1 MDRNDAIER
10 KFTRF
15 RVLIIGRANAGKT
28 TILQRVCG
36 TTEVPKVRDKYGK
49 KIEVYVQGSLER
61 GEHDIENE
69 ITFRSNPRYVF
80 HDSRGF
86 EAGRI
91 DELKKVESFIAE
103 RAKAR
108 RLGDRIHA
116 IWYCIPMTDRAR
128 AITTAED
135 SFFTRCGT
143 SNVPVIAI
151 FSKLDGLDPVA
162 YGQLRKE
169 GENKVDAKSMAPE
182 RSVKI
187 FDDGDYVRR
196 LLAMKYPPQDY
207 VCLREMDKENADCSG
222 LIECTAAVLKHETL
236 EKLFVSTQQT
246 NMELSIRYA
255 INRTLRSCLRS
266 YTKGPQWLRSEP
278 WWGMQMS
285 LASWF
290 PHAWLGDLQPGLRL
304 RFVFG
309 RGDVLHRGGLALRM
323 NFAAFRARHIQSG
336 LKSLLHGP
344 SINKVALVATAV
356 LIILEHSFY
365 LWYNKKPG
373 NPLLTA
379 FEQYI
384 GSPLTANVDNAVGK
398 AIKENE
404 DHEVLCNAIFDIVLQ
419 NRLSQSHG

>member
-49 KIEVYVQGSLER
+49 KR

-255 INRTLRSCLRS
+255 INR
-266 YTKGPQWLRSEP
+266 Q
-278 WWGMQMS
+278 
-285 LASWF
+285 
-290 PHAWLGDLQPGLRL
+290 
-304 RFVFG
+304 
-309 RGDVLHRGGLALRM
+309 
-323 NFAAFRARHIQSG
+323 
-336 LKSLLHGP
+336 
-344 SINKVALVATAV
+344 ATC
-356 LIILEHSFY
+356 Y
-365 LWYNKKPG
+365 LPCC
-373 NPLLTA
+373 
-379 FEQYI
+379 
-384 GSPLTANVDNAVGK
+384 V
-398 AIKENE
+398 
-404 DHEVLCNAIFDIVLQ
+404 
-419 NRLSQSHG
+419 